1 MARLLLMV
9 VVVAEP
15 DGVIISKAQGRYP
28 RAHLASRLDGR
39 LFLAQPTHMRSLSR
53 RLKFHTNKD
62 PHFLNPRGQ
71 PSIKMAH
78 RGHPQRMCFPLMV
91 VSADCP

>member
-1 MARLLLMV
+1 MV

-15 DGVIISKAQGRYP
+15 DGVIISKAQECYP
-28 RAHLASRLDGR
+28 RALLASRLGGP
-39 LFLAQPTHMRSLSR
+39 LFQAQPIHTRSLNR
-53 RLKFHTNKD
+53 RLKFHTNRD
-62 PHFLNPRGQ
+62 RHFLNHHGQ
-71 PSIKMAH
+71 PSIKVAR